1 MAIHEPEAGW
11 WKEAVHKDEKI
22 WLALALVWMLV
33 SFLYMPIQH
42 FIGVQNPP
50 TVSYRVSGEDFD
62 ALVEGMV
69 EKYKVGDTG
78 VNNDVPLVR
87 PNPDEPV
94 YLKASMWEWYPALQL
109 EKGKTYKIHL
119 SSPDLIHGFSI
130 QPVNLNLMVIP
141 GIDYVVNLKPTS
153 TGDFRILCNEYCG
166 IGHHTMVGKI
176 EVI

>member
-1 MAIHEPEAGW
+1 MAIHEPQGNW
-11 WKEAVHKDEKI
+11 WQPIHKDEKI

-50 TVSYRVSGEDFD
+50 TESYRVSAEDFD
-62 ALVEGMV
+62 ALIEAQ
-69 EKYKVGDTG
+69 EAKYKIGEENGIPV
-78 VNNDVPLVR
+78 VR

-94 YLKASMWEWYPALQL
+94 YLKASMWEWTPALEL
-109 EKGKTYKIHL
+109 EKNKTYKIHM
-119 SSPDLIHGFSI
+119 SSPDLIHGFSL

-153 TGDFRILCNEYCG
+153 SGDFRILCNEFCG
-166 IGHHTMVGKI
+166 VGHHTMVGKI
-176 EVI
+176 NVI